1 MTFYA
6 SPGCMSSKRCSVRL
20 SASTL
25 LGALVL
31 GVACADFSRGDPL
44 DTSGLGGGG
53 GLPDARAGGSEGGSS
68 SSYGADVHALLLDG
82 CASCH
87 SPAGAASSTGLVF
100 TGNAPEDYLSTMD
113 FVDVGAPATS
123 RLVVK
128 MEGRGHTG
136 GAIYTRVS
144 PEYAQVLRWIGEGA
158 AP

>member
-1 MTFYA
+1 MTFCA
-6 SPGCMSSKRCSVRL
+6 SRGCMSSKPRGMRPP
-20 SASTL
+20 ASTL
-25 LGALVL
+25 LVGLLL
-31 GVACADFSRGDPL
+31 GACADFSRGDAL
-44 DTSGLGGGG
+44 DTSGA
-53 GLPDARAGGSEGGSS
+53 GLPDAMPSDSQGGSS
-68 SSYGADVHALLLDG
+68 SGYGAEIHALLLDG

-87 SPAGAASSTGLVF
+87 APAGAASDTRFVLG
-100 TGNAPEDYLSTMD
+100 GNAPEDYLSTLE
-113 FVDVGAPATS
+113 FVDVGAPAQS